1 MGKGTGEP
9 NQAGKEAKNAMKSA
23 DSQESGFSLMLGELS
38 GIYRGSLHIV
48 FQHREAKIWSPRLV
62 PH

>member
-9 NQAGKEAKNAMKSA
+9 NQAEKEAKKGMKSA

-48 FQHREAKIWSPRLV
+48 F
-62 PH
+62 